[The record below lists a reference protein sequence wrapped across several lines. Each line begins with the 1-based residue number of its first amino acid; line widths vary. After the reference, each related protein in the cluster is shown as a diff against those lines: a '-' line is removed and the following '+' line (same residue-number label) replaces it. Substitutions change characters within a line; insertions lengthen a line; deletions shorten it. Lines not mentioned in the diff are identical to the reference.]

1 MNMHSILGPRQSKYA
16 KLVQFNIVQQFPC
29 GVLQQM
35 LDTIFPDVA
44 QNFGQSTIQDHFLK
58 INHYYFSNDEIA
70 QARSMAKKL
79 KTKNELWK
87 QLSSLDAVTETAS
100 SEEEL
105 ELLYAVIV
113 IHKGKC
119 QSC

>member
-1 MNMHSILGPRQSKYA
+1 M
-16 KLVQFNIVQQFPC
+16 V
-29 GVLQQM
+29 
-35 LDTIFPDVA
+35 
-44 QNFGQSTIQDHFLK
+44 
-58 INHYYFSNDEIA
+58 
-70 QARSMAKKL
+70 KKL